1 MSRPETKASSYGA
14 EHDGPV
20 HEGGLSGNGRRFA
33 IVAARFNDF
42 IVEKLI
48 DGAKEAL
55 RRTGVSADDVELFR
69 CPGAMEIPGLARRV
83 ADSGDFDG
91 VICLGA
97 VIRGA
102 TPHFDV
108 VVREAAAGVGALAA
122 EGKLAVAF
130 GVLACDN
137 IEQAVERAGAK
148 AGNRGA
154 DAAMVAVEM
163 ADLYARMDAQKKA
176 EAAVPVSVV
185 PPPATDLP
193 RRK

>member
-1 MSRPETKASSYGA
+1 MSQTESKASSYGA
-14 EHDGPV
+14 AHDGPV
-20 HEGGLSGNGRRFA
+20 HEGGLTTNGRRFA
-33 IVAARFNDF
+33 LVAARFND
-42 IVEKLI
+42 VVVGKLV
-48 DGAKEAL
+48 DGAREAL
-55 RRTGVSADDVELFR
+55 REAGAAADDVELYR

-83 ADSGDFDG
+83 ADTGRFDG
-91 VICLGA
+91 IVCLGA
-97 VIRGA
+97 VIRGG

-108 VVREAAAGVGALAA
+108 VVRESAAGVGALAA
-122 EGKLAVAF
+122 ECKLAVAF

-163 ADLYARMDAQKKA
+163 ADLYARMAAEKA
-176 EAAVPVSVV
+176 AEPTVSVV
-185 PPPATDLP
+185 PTPATTDLP